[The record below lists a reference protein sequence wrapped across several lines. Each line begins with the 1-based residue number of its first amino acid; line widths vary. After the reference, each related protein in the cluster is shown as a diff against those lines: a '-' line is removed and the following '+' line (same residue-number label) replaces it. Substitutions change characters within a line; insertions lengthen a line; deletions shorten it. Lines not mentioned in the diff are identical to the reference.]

1 MRIAVAGTSGLAQLI
16 AHYVREETSHQLV
29 LLSRRAQKAD
39 LLQAQPNLETR
50 GNQIQ
55 VVDYDDLNSLEH
67 ALAGIDIIISTV
79 SGAPQLALIKA
90 AVNAGVRRF
99 APAEFEGRPSLRQ
112 DNDPL
117 DRGRA
122 SALAYLEHYRQYFE
136 ATTVFVCGVLYER
149 FQPGGLA
156 AGRIGASTGLS
167 QEGNF
172 ILDLRYMT
180 AQVPAYDST
189 NQPSY
194 LCMTAAQDAARLVV
208 AALDMPTWP
217 REFRMYGERLKAY
230 DLVSI
235 ARSVRDREFYTEPT
249 VESSQTLRY
258 QAAIA
263 TTSADQIR
271 LYDLAATADG
281 QYDFSDPNL
290 NSYFP
295 HIRMTRFRDWLAA
308 AWAGVP

>member
-29 LLSRRAQKAD
+29 MLSRK
-39 LLQAQPNLETR
+39 AQPSLDAR
-50 GNQIQ
+50 GYQ
-55 VVDYDDLNSLEH
+55 VQVANYDDLNSLEH

-79 SGAPQLALIKA
+79 SGPSQLALIKA

-99 APAEFEGRPSLRQ
+99 APAEFEGPPSLRQ
-112 DNDPL
+112 NNDPL

-122 SALAYLEHYRQYFE
+122 SAMAYIDHYRSYFE
-136 ATTVFVCGVLYER
+136 ATTVFVCGILYER

-156 AGRIGASTGLS
+156 AARIGASTGVS
-167 QEGNF
+167 QEGNY

-180 AQVPAYDST
+180 AQVPAIK
-189 NQPSY
+189 
-194 LCMTAAQDAARLVV
+194 V
-208 AALDMPTWP
+208 
-217 REFRMYGERLKAY
+217 Y
-230 DLVSI
+230 DLVAI
-235 ARSVRDREFYTEPT
+235 ARSVRGREFFAEPA

-258 QAAIA
+258 QAALA
-263 TTSADQIR
+263 STQAEQLR
-271 LYDLAATADG
+271 LHNLAATADG
-281 QYDFSDPNL
+281 QHDFSDTNL

-295 HIRMTRFRDWLAA
+295 HIRMTRFRDWLTA

>member
-29 LLSRRAQKAD
+29 LLSRR
-39 LLQAQPNLETR
+39 AQPNLETR